1 MINFIVG
8 YVILF
13 GFTFKYRYYKVKG
26 IANFNRFEIKYVNKI
41 LN

>member
-13 GFTFKYRYYKVKG
+13 GFTFKYRYYKEKG
-26 IANFNRFEIKYVNKI
+26 ITNFNTLEIKYVNKI